1 MKRRSVNNKNLK
13 ILKELFWDYKWNSV
27 LKRLHSPFVIARVLE
42 IGNKNQVKELEKAI
56 GKEKIKDF
64 LKNYPRLLSKSS
76 LNFWRLYYGIQ
87 KKETFKRT

>member
-76 LNFWRLYYGIQ
+76 LNFWRLCYGIQ